1 MSVGE
6 SRERIRA
13 RVWQAIAQSEL
24 NLQGVEKKDLD
35 ALVDMVTD
43 AALVEVDY
51 EIAETELKDEDAS
64 RQYYPD
70 DDSAQDEVVLWQGR
84 PFFSISEHYVITNE
98 RVRIIKG
105 VLGKKRQDIELIR
118 IQDIDQTQTLRERS
132 FNVGD
137 ITIHSHDSSAPV
149 VVLNNIKE
157 PQTVHELLR
166 RAVVDIRK
174 LQKLTFQE
182 EM

>member
-13 RVWQAIAQSEL
+13 RIWQALAQSEI
-24 NLQGVEKKDLD
+24 NLEGVQKKDLD
-35 ALVDMVTD
+35 SLVDMVTD

-70 DDSAQDEVVLWQGR
+70 DDSSEDEVILWQVR

-105 VLGKKRQDIELIR
+105 LLGKNKYHVLL
-118 IQDIDQTQTLRERS
+118 TL
-132 FNVGD
+132 
-137 ITIHSHDSSAPV
+137 
-149 VVLNNIKE
+149 
-157 PQTVHELLR
+157 
-166 RAVVDIRK
+166 
-174 LQKLTFQE
+174 
-182 EM
+182 

>member
-13 RVWQAIAQSEL
+13 RVWQAIAQSEFD
-24 NLQGVEKKDLD
+24 LQAVEKKELE

-64 RQYYPD
+64 RQYYPE
-70 DDSAQDEVVLWQGR
+70 DDSAQDEEVLWQGR

-105 VLGKKRQDIELIR
+105 LLGKKRQDIELIR

-132 FNVGD
+132 LNVGD
-137 ITIHSHDSSAPV
+137 ITIHSHDRSAPV
-149 VVLNNIKE
+149 VILNNVKD
-157 PQTVHELLR
+157 PQIVHELLR
-166 RAVVDIRK
+166 RAVVNIRN
-174 LQKLTFQE
+174 QQNLTFQE